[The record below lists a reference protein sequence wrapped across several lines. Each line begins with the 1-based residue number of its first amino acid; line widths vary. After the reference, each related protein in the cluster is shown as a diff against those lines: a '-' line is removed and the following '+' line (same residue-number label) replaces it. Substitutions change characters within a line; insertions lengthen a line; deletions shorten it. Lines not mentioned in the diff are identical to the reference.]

1 MSDTDIHQTF
11 VTAYTYGG
19 SFYQALAMAGL
30 KADPSNRQRLLTA
43 FPEMADTYGPA
54 STLHRQLR
62 DEVMA

>member
-1 MSDTDIHQTF
+1 MSDTDIYQTF

-43 FPEMADTYGPA
+43 FPEMVDTYGPA
-54 STLHRQLR
+54 SALHRQLR

>member
-1 MSDTDIHQTF
+1 MSDTDIHQAF

-30 KADPSNRQRLLTA
+30 KADPSNRQRLLAA

-54 STLHRQLR
+54 SVLYRQLR
-62 DEVMA
+62 DGEAA

>member
-54 STLHRQLR
+54 SVLHRQLR
-62 DEVMA
+62 DGETA

>member
-30 KADPSNRQRLLTA
+30 KADPTNRQRLLTA
-43 FPEMADTYGPA
+43 FPELATIYGPDTA
-54 STLHRQLR
+54 LHKFLR
-62 DEVMA
+62 VAA

>member
-30 KADPSNRQRLLTA
+30 KADPTNRQRLLTA
-43 FPEMADTYGPA
+43 FPELTTIYGPD
-54 STLHRQLR
+54 TELHKFIRL
-62 DEVMA
+62 AA